1 MSDSPPGQ
9 PNGTIRFRLDS
20 IERRLTQLEQA
31 KIDVLAD
38 RAERLDRDL
47 TKLASAMRDEIRELK
62 DEMIDWRDEG
72 RRESNAVRKSFYTFV
87 FGMLVSVIG
96 FALAFAYG

>member
-1 MSDSPPGQ
+1 MDGPPGQ
-9 PNGTIRFRLDS
+9 QNGTVRFRLDQ

-47 TKLASAMRDEIRELK
+47 TKLASAMREEIRELK

-72 RRESNAVRKSFYTFV
+72 RRESNTVRKAFYTWV
-87 FGMLVSVIG
+87 FGTLVAVVG
-96 FALAFAYG
+96 WALAFAYG